1 MAPAQDCEVGWSESD
16 SSRLSHRKE
25 KQKEKSRADD
35 FGFYFSRFDVSVSEV
50 FCHHPNMKEV
60 DSFSFQTNI

>member
-1 MAPAQDCEVGWSESD
+1 MAPAQDCEAGWSESD

-35 FGFYFSRFDVSVSEV
+35 FGFYFSG
-50 FCHHPNMKEV
+50 
-60 DSFSFQTNI
+60 FSYIVL